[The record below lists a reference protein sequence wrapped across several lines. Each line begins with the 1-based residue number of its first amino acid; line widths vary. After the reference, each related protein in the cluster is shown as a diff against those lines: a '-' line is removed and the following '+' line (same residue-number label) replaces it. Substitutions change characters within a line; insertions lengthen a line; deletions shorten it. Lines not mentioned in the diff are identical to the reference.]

1 MTNTVTT
8 DETIT
13 GATTSLSTVSTV
25 STTLSSDL
33 PPQTPPK
40 IMHGSTRKTKGIV
53 AASDFPPSIKHAAEK
68 WGGETAAKAW
78 LEKTEFSK
86 VKADFEKINSMVVNV
101 EKDCK
106 KWKAN
111 SKWNQSEDYPALD
124 SVMYTFIIVIH
135 TLVFPARELKVLPLE
150 PAAIIFCQWIVICKQ
165 PSF

>member
-1 MTNTVTT
+1 MTNAVTT

-13 GATTSLSTVSTV
+13 DATTSLSTVSTV

-78 LEKTEFSK
+78 MEKTEFSK

-111 SKWNQSEDYPALD
+111 SK
-124 SVMYTFIIVIH
+124 
-135 TLVFPARELKVLPLE
+135 
-150 PAAIIFCQWIVICKQ
+150 
-165 PSF
+165 